1 MKCIEWGIDTE
12 QYYSHELYLGPC
24 MKYFEDLKYFK
35 MDMKF
40 DLGTVNNIDRF
51 KNFWYSGIQSVK

>member
-1 MKCIEWGIDTE
+1 
-12 QYYSHELYLGPC
+12 

-51 KNFWYSGIQSVK
+51 KNFWYSGVQSIK